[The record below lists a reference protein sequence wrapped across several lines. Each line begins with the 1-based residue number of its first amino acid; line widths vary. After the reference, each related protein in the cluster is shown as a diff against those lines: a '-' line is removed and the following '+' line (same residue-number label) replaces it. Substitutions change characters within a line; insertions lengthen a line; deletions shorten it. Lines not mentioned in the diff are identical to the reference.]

1 MNRTSASAG
10 FTLVETLASLAVL
23 AMLSLML
30 VLGAQ
35 FGRRTLM
42 RAEGGQGAAIE
53 AAQTL
58 LRSRLQRAFP
68 YAHPNSG
75 FPTVDFDGAADRI
88 QFYAPPPDSVG
99 PDALQ
104 HFALSLTP
112 GGDLRLSMVS
122 DLANDPAQPARMIPL
137 LSGVASVEL
146 SYFGLAAPET
156 QPRWR
161 AVWRQQANLPR
172 LVRVRVG
179 FPPGD
184 RRVWPDL
191 IIAPAATL
199 DSLCQI
205 EVNTGQCRGRS

>member
-10 FTLVETLASLAVL
+10 FTLVETLASLAIL

-35 FGRRTLM
+35 FGRRTLT
-42 RAEGGQGAAIE
+42 RADGGQGAAVE

-58 LRSRLQRAFP
+58 LRSRLQRTFP
-68 YAHPNSG
+68 YGHPNSG
-75 FPTVDFDGAADRI
+75 FPTVDFNGAADRI

-104 HFALSLTP
+104 HYALSLTP

-122 DLANDPAQPARMIPL
+122 DLANDQAQPTRTIPL
-137 LSGVASVEL
+137 LSGVASVEFA
-146 SYFGLAAPET
+146 YFGLATPDV

-161 AVWRQQANLPR
+161 AVWRNQANLPR

-184 RRVWPDL
+184 RRLWPDL
-191 IIAPAATL
+191 IVAPAATL
-199 DSLCQI
+199 DSQCQI